1 MPSANLLRSVYRRL
15 PTPLHE
21 PARRLRAQATELRRP
36 GRNTL
41 VSVVVPVYKVE
52 DYVGECLASIL
63 AQTHRRIEVVVVD
76 DGSPDAS
83 IDVVNA
89 VAARDR
95 RVRVIRQE
103 NAGLGAARNT
113 GVRNAR
119 GEMLCFVD
127 SDDTV
132 PPNAIEVMLTSLM
145 RSGSDF
151 AVGSLLRDTSTGMHM
166 PPWARSL
173 HDRTRTGVTIADEP
187 EVLKNV
193 FAWTKLFRTEFFH
206 RVVGGFPD
214 GLYEDQVPS
223 AKAYLHGRFDVLQDV
238 VCHWR
243 IRDDESSITQQKS
256 TMRDLTGR
264 WAMLD
269 ELHEVMRDAPAAV
282 RQAWEA
288 KVVGFDMRP
297 YYEQVPRTEDDYWSF
312 LQREVR
318 GFLDMAGYER
328 LAEVRIADRLLAA
341 ATYHGLR
348 DDVVELVS
356 RRESRT
362 WKVHG
367 VVRDGRAV
375 VGDDYFVGLGLTPDG
390 TVERLDGDLDVVA
403 DVRVDQV
410 LADERSVAIEG
421 NAFLAQIDLSGTSS
435 TITVEAVPEDGSG
448 DGVRVRGAIERFD
461 DRSADLRAVDP
472 WNDHE
477 GSGFR
482 ASFALEDLVAESYT
496 FVLTVTVDGA
506 ARETMVP
513 QPDVRGR
520 GRLPAFGPL
529 EDAGR
534 WIVDRL
540 PDSGDLVLRRHSAP
554 RTPIRGARVRAGA
567 LELEL
572 AGAAEPG
579 TDYVARCADAVVR
592 GVPTRDGGRDL
603 VVFTLP
609 EPVGNAPSRTWRLAA
624 RRRGAPERRLS
635 WAAASSGLDI
645 APGGHL
651 VVGATRFGNVVVQ
664 TAPVIG
670 EIEDVALTKEGLRV
684 RGHAAAAPDLAGDLV
699 LALTSEKAPGSEVG
713 VPVGAGGAFD
723 VTLPVVDRVG
733 NVLTKS
739 SGFLVTLALGD
750 QVTRPRAA
758 RPLVARLPLEVS
770 DGALGAT
777 VTATPK
783 AGSVWVR
790 FRAALDD
797 ADRSRRDQERMQAR
811 YAAGPHPAL
820 DAVLFESFGGRTI
833 GDSPL
838 ALSRELHRRGDPRP
852 QYWSVAC
859 LSTPVPEWS
868 TPVLRY
874 SRRWY
879 ELLAQA
885 TLLVN
890 NNNWPW
896 FFRKQDHQT
905 YVQTWHGTPLKRI
918 GNDVP
923 GANLTVTY
931 RRLMEREARCWDYLL
946 AQNDYSARIFPTAF
960 GYDGPVLT
968 QGYPRNDSLVDGTA
982 ERTRA
987 AVRERLGIGPDDRV
1001 LLYAPTWRDNIK
1013 EGARYGRVAFLDFDR
1028 LAEATGPGTVVLYRG
1043 HANTA
1048 SSSSDLPDG
1057 VLDVTHHPDVNEL
1070 MLASDALVTD
1080 YSSIMFDYA
1089 VLRRPIYFL
1098 VPDLELYGTTTRGF
1112 YRELEEIAPGPLC
1125 LSTDELASALEQD
1138 YWAEHGAVHGR
1149 FVEEFAPL
1157 DDGRAAARL
1166 LDHLDGRGPGTP
1178 GSGSA

>member
-1 MPSANLLRSVYRRL
+1 M
-15 PTPLHE
+15 
-21 PARRLRAQATELRRP
+21 RAQATELRRP
-36 GRNTL
+36 GRRTL
-41 VSVVVPVYKVE
+41 VSVIVPVYKVE
-52 DYVGECLASIL
+52 EYVGECLTSIL

-95 RVRVIRQE
+95 RVRVIRQQ

-113 GVRNAR
+113 GVRHAR

-132 PPNAIEVMLTSLM
+132 PPTAIETMLTSLTT
-145 RSGSDF
+145 SGSDF
-151 AVGSLLRDTSTGMHM
+151 AVGSLMRDTSTGMHM
-166 PPWARSL
+166 PPWARAL

-193 FAWTKLFRTEFFH
+193 FAWTKMYRAEFFH
-206 RVVGGFPD
+206 RVVEGFPD
-214 GLYEDQVPS
+214 GLYEDQVPA

-269 ELHEVMRDAPAAV
+269 ELHEVMRDAPAPV

-297 YYEQVPRTEDDYWSF
+297 YYEQVPRTEDEYWSF

-328 LAEVRIADRLLAA
+328 LTEVRIADRLLAA

-348 DDVVELVS
+348 DDVIELVA

-367 VVRDGRAV
+367 VIRDGRAV
-375 VGDDYFVGLGLTPDG
+375 VGDDFFAGLELTPDG
-390 TVERLDGDLDVVA
+390 TVERLDGDQ
-403 DVRVDQV
+403 DVRADARVDRV
-410 LADERSVAIEG
+410 LVGEHELVVEG
-421 NAFLAQIDLSGTSS
+421 NAFLSHVDLSGTAAD
-435 TITVEAVPEDGSG
+435 IALDAVAEDGT
-448 DGVRVRGAIERFD
+448 RVAGRVDRFD
-461 DRSADLRAVDP
+461 DPGADLRAVDP
-472 WNDHE
+472 WNDHA

-482 ASFALEDLVAESYT
+482 ATFDLDALAAERYALV
-496 FVLTVTVDGA
+496 VRVTVDDV
-506 ARETMVP
+506 ARESALTP
-513 QPDVRGR
+513 PDPRGR

-529 EDAGR
+529 AEDGR
-534 WIVDRL
+534 WLVDS
-540 PDSGDLVLRRHSAP
+540 PAGSDELVLRRHPKA
-554 RTPIRGARVRAGA
+554 RVAVRGVQVRGAD

-572 AGAAEPG
+572 VGPVDDAGQE
-579 TDYVARCADAVVR
+579 YVARCADAVVPGSR
-592 GVPTRDGGRDL
+592 TRDGDREL

-609 EPVGNAPSRTWRLAA
+609 RPAGRDVARSWSLSRRA
-624 RRRGAPERRLS
+624 RRGAPERRLS
-635 WAAASSGLDI
+635 WADASTAVDGVMG
-645 APGGHL
+645 AHL
-651 VVGATRFGNVVVQ
+651 LVGATRFGNVVVQ
-664 TAPVIG
+664 TAPMIG
-670 EIEDVALTKEGLRV
+670 EIDGVEFTGAGLRV
-684 RGHAAAAPDLAGDLV
+684 RGHAYVAADLAGQGV
-699 LALTSEKAPGSEVG
+699 ALTLASEKAPGSA
-713 VPVGAGGAFD
+713 VPVALDDDGGFD
-723 VTLPVVDRVG
+723 VTVPVVDRVG
-733 NVLTKS
+733 NTLTKS
-739 SGFLVTLALGD
+739 SGFLITLDVGD
-750 QVTRPRAA
+750 VVARPRAA
-758 RPLVARLPLEVS
+758 GALVRRLPHEIT
-770 DGALGAT
+770 DGALAAT

-790 FRAALDD
+790 LRAALED
-797 ADRSRRDQERMQAR
+797 ADRSRRDQQRLQDR
-811 YAAGPHPAL
+811 YARGSHEPF

-838 ALSRELHRRGDPRP
+838 ALSRELHRQGDPRP
-852 QYWSVAC
+852 QFWSVAC
-859 LSTPVPEWS
+859 LSTPVPEWA

-879 ELLAQA
+879 ELLAR
-885 TLLVN
+885 TNLLVN

-896 FFRKQDHQT
+896 FFRKQSHQT

-931 RRLMEREARCWDYLL
+931 RQLMQREARCWDYLL
-946 AQNDYSARIFPTAF
+946 AQNDYSARIFPSAF
-960 GYDGPVLT
+960 GYEGPVLT

-982 ERTRA
+982 EPTRSE
-987 AVRERLGIGPDDRV
+987 VRERLGLADDARV
-1001 LLYAPTWRDNIK
+1001 LLYAPTWRDNVK
-1013 EGARYGRVAFLDFDR
+1013 EGARYGRVAYLDFDR

-1048 SSSSDLPDG
+1048 ASSSSLPDG

-1070 MLASDALVTD
+1070 MLAADALVTD

-1098 VPDLELYGTTTRGF
+1098 VPDLELYGSTTRGF
-1112 YRELEEIAPGPLC
+1112 YRELAEIAPGPLC
-1125 LSTDELASALEQD
+1125 LSTDELVAALKQD
-1138 YWAEHGAVHGR
+1138 YWEEHGEDHRR
-1149 FVEEFAPL
+1149 FVAEFAPL
-1157 DDGRAAARL
+1157 DDGRAAARVL
-1166 LDHLDGRGPGTP
+1166 GTITSASTAGGGPVAA
-1178 GSGSA
+1178 SAQPHP

>member
-1 MPSANLLRSVYRRL
+1 M
-15 PTPLHE
+15 
-21 PARRLRAQATELRRP
+21 
-36 GRNTL
+36 
-41 VSVVVPVYKVE
+41 SVVVPVYKVE
-52 DYVGECLASIL
+52 DYVGECLESIL

-76 DGSPDAS
+76 DGSPDSS
-83 IDVVNA
+83 IDVINA

-95 RVRVIRQE
+95 RVRVVRQE

-297 YYEQVPRTEDDYWSF
+297 YYEQVPRTEDDYWTF
-312 LQREVR
+312 LRQEVR

-328 LAEVRIADRLLAA
+328 LAEVRVADRLLAA

-367 VVRDGRAV
+367 VVREGRAV

-410 LADERSVAIEG
+410 LADERSLAIEG
-421 NAFLAQIDLSGTSS
+421 NAFLSQIDLRGTSS
-435 TITVEAVPEDGSG
+435 TVTVEAVPADGSG
-448 DGVRVRGAIERFD
+448 AVRVHGAVERFED
-461 DRSADLRAVDP
+461 PTADLRAVDP
-472 WNDHE
+472 WNDHA

-482 ASFALEDLVAESYT
+482 ATFALADLVAESYS

-506 ARETMVP
+506 SRETAVP

-529 EDAGR
+529 GDDGR
-534 WIVDRL
+534 WILDRL
-540 PDSGDLVLRRHSAP
+540 PESGDLVLRRHVAP
-554 RTPIRGARVRAGA
+554 RTPVRAARVRAGA
-567 LELEL
+567 LEVEL
-572 AGAAEPG
+572 AGPAQG
-579 TDYVARCADAVVR
+579 GIDFVARCHDSVVR
-592 GVPTRDGGRDL
+592 GVPTREGDRDL

-609 EPVGNAPSRTWRLAA
+609 RTPADGPARTWRLAA
-624 RRRGAPERRLS
+624 RRRGAPESRLS
-635 WAAASSGLDI
+635 WVAASSGLDI
-645 APGGHL
+645 SPGSHL
-651 VVGATRFGNVVVQ
+651 VVGTTRFGNVVVQ
-664 TAPVIG
+664 TAPLAG
-670 EIEDVALTKEGLRV
+670 EIEDVELTPSGLRV
-684 RGHAAAAPDLAGDLV
+684 RGHAAAAPGLGGELV
-699 LALTSEKAPGSEVG
+699 LALTSEKAPGSEVT
-713 VPVGAGGAFD
+713 VPVDADGRFD
-723 VTLPVVDRVG
+723 VTVPVVDRVG

-739 SGFLVTLALGD
+739 SGFLVTLAAGD
-750 QVTRPRAA
+750 RVARPRAA
-758 RPLVARLPLEVS
+758 RPLVARLPLDVTGGGLS
-770 DGALGAT
+770 AT

-790 FRAALDD
+790 LRAALDD
-797 ADRSRRDQERMQAR
+797 EDRSRRDQERMQEDYR
-811 YAAGPHPAL
+811 EGPHAPL
-820 DAVLFESFGGRTI
+820 DAVVFESFGGRTI

-838 ALSRELHRRGDPRP
+838 ALSRELHRRGDLRP

-859 LSTPVPEWS
+859 LSTPVPEWA

-879 ELLAQA
+879 ELLARA

-896 FFRKQDHQT
+896 FFRKRSHQT

-931 RRLMEREARCWDYLL
+931 RRLMEREATTWDYLL
-946 AQNDYSARIFPTAF
+946 AQNDYSARIFPSAF

-982 ERTRA
+982 DITRA
-987 AVRERLGIGPDDRV
+987 EVRKRLGLGDDARV

-1125 LSTDELASALEQD
+1125 LSTEELATALERD
-1138 YWAEHGAVHGR
+1138 YWAAHGEDHSR
-1149 FVEEFAPL
+1149 FAAEFAPS
-1157 DDGRAAARL
+1157 DDGRAAARVL
-1166 LDHLDGRGPGTP
+1166 EAVTAPDDPSPEQHAPSSSATP
-1178 GSGSA
+1178 HS